1 MTSDAAEQHPDFV
14 CPDAALQDD
23 PRAPTKGHGH
33 THCRVR
39 SLTSLT
45 SSALGVLDKG
55 NGKKHW
61 VKGWKVLQV
70 CAAF

>member
-1 MTSDAAEQHPDFV
+1 MTINNSIVKNLNRVDNVHWHFV
-14 CPDAALQDD
+14 
-23 PRAPTKGHGH
+23 H